1 MHQLTKRLLPGQD
14 LRLEIERLVQEYHVK
29 AGVILSLVGC
39 VTQLCLRVA
48 DGKSVKTWNEP
59 FELVS
64 VTGTVSQTGCHVHIS
79 ASNQEGITYGGH
91 LKEGCLVGT
100 TVELV
105 IAVFEDIEYYREP
118 DEQTGYDELV
128 IR

>member
-1 MHQLTKRLLPGQD
+1 MYQRTKRLLPGQD
-14 LRLEIERLVQEYHVK
+14 LRFEIEQFVQDHHVK
-29 AGVILSLVGC
+29 AGVVLSLVGC
-39 VTQLCLRVA
+39 LTQLCLRVA
-48 DGKSVKTWNEP
+48 DGKTVKIWKEP
-59 FELVS
+59 FEIVS
-64 VTGTVSQTGCHVHIS
+64 VTGTVSENGCHLHLS
-79 ASNQEGITYGGH
+79 ASNQEGQTYGGH

-105 IAVFEDIEYYREP
+105 IAVFEEIAYYREP